1 MHSLDKKKGQSRST
15 EELVITFSCAACA
28 VIVAPFIVIRA
39 MEDDHTLAVI
49 DLIIVLGVSLIA
61 FLTWIKRNV
70 NLSRWLLAI
79 YCAIAVTASV
89 YAKGPISL
97 SWVHPM
103 MMLSFFLLRVRS
115 AMLINLLVLL
125 TLSPII
131 LLAKNQSDVLVIIG
145 SLIMTSIV
153 AYIFAS
159 RTHNQQILLEQK
171 ATEDYLTESG
181 NRRALSIQLR
191 ESVELMVRAAE
202 STSLIL
208 MDLDFF
214 KSVNDSYGHTMGDE
228 LLIKLCQ
235 LVRSNIRLTD
245 RLYRYGGEEFVVVLR
260 NTAAQEAYLIAEKL
274 RNTISGYPL
283 MVKYQ
288 VTASFGVAELKPD
301 ENETQWLTRVDSALY
316 QSKKEGRNRTTLA
329 E

>member
-1 MHSLDKKKGQSRST
+1 MKGNNQKRST
-15 EELVITFSCAACA
+15 EELIVTFSCAACA
-28 VIVAPFIVIRA
+28 VIVAPFAMIRA
-39 MEDDHTLAVI
+39 VEGDSTLAII
-49 DLIIVLGVSLIA
+49 DLVIVLGVSFIA

-70 NLSRWLLAI
+70 DLSRWLLAV

-115 AMLINLLVLL
+115 ALLVNLLVLM

-131 LLAKNQSDVLVIIG
+131 LLAQNQSDVLVIIG

-159 RTHNQQILLEQK
+159 RTNNQQILLEQK

-181 NRRALSIQLR
+181 NRRALSKQLK
-191 ESVELMVRAAE
+191 ESVELMRRAGE
-202 STSLIL
+202 GTSLIL
-208 MDLDFF
+208 LDLDFF
-214 KSVNDSYGHTMGDE
+214 KSVNDSYGHTKGDE

-235 LVRSNIRLTD
+235 IVRSNIRLTD
-245 RLYRYGGEEFVVVLR
+245 RLYRYGGEEFVIVLR
-260 NTAAQEAYLIAEKL
+260 NTAAQEAYLTAEKL
-274 RNTISGYPL
+274 RNAISSYPL
-283 MVKYQ
+283 MAEYQ
-288 VTASFGVAELKPD
+288 VTASFGIAELKPD
-301 ENETQWLTRVDSALY
+301 ENETQWLTRVDGALY

>member
-1 MHSLDKKKGQSRST
+1 M
-15 EELVITFSCAACA
+15 EELIVTFSCAACA
-28 VIVAPFIVIRA
+28 VIVAPFVIIRA
-39 MEDDHTLAVI
+39 LEGDNTLAII

-70 NLSRWLLAI
+70 DLSRWLLAV

-103 MMLSFFLLRVRS
+103 MMLSFFLLKVRT
-115 AMLINLLVLL
+115 ALLINLMVLL

-131 LLAKNQSDVLVIIG
+131 LLAEDQNDVLVVIG

-159 RTHNQQILLEQK
+159 KTNDQQKLLEQK

-181 NRRALSIQLR
+181 NRRALSMQIK
-191 ESVELMVRAAE
+191 ESVELMRRADE
-202 STSLIL
+202 GTSLIL
-208 MDLDFF
+208 LDLDYF
-214 KSVNDSYGHTMGDE
+214 KSVNDSHGHATGDL
-228 LLIKLCQ
+228 LLIQLCQ
-235 LVRSNIRLTD
+235 LVRGNIRLTD
-245 RLYRYGGEEFVVVLR
+245 RLYRYGGEEFVIVLHS
-260 NTAAQEAYLIAEKL
+260 TAAQEAYLTAEKL
-274 RNTISGYPL
+274 RNAIFHDPL

-288 VTASFGVAELKPD
+288 VTASFGVAELKPE
-301 ENETQWLTRVDSALY
+301 ENETQWLTRVDGALY

>member
-1 MHSLDKKKGQSRST
+1 MPLSDKKSGKSRST
-15 EELVITFSCAACA
+15 EELIITFSCAACA
-28 VIVAPFIVIRA
+28 VVVCPFVVVRA
-39 MEDDHTLAVI
+39 LEGDITLAVI

-61 FLTWIKRNV
+61 VLTWIKRDV

-103 MMLSFFLLRVRS
+103 MMLSFFLLTVRS
-115 AMLINLLVLL
+115 ALLINLLVLL

-131 LLAKNQSDVLVIIG
+131 LLAQNQSDVLVIIG

-159 RTHNQQILLEQK
+159 RTNNQQKLLEQT

-181 NRRALSIQLR
+181 NRRALSMQLR
-191 ESVELMVRAAE
+191 ESIELMRRSE
-202 STSLIL
+202 QRTSIIL
-208 MDLDFF
+208 LDLDFF
-214 KSVNDSYGHTMGDE
+214 KSVNDTYGHTAGDE

-235 LVRSNIRLTD
+235 IVRSNIRLTD
-245 RLYRYGGEEFVVVLR
+245 RLYRYGGEEFVVVLHS
-260 NTAAQEAYLIAEKL
+260 TVAQEAYLTAEKL
-274 RNTISGYPL
+274 RNAVSSDSL
-283 MVKYQ
+283 MRKYR
-288 VTASFGVAELKPD
+288 VTASFGVAELNPD
-301 ENETQWLTRVDSALY
+301 ENETQWLTRVDGALY